1 MPSYPEL
8 VILVGPMGVGKTTIG
23 KKLAKAMKVPFVDT
37 DALVTSLHG
46 PIDTF
51 FLQHG
56 EAKFREVESEA
67 LAAAMDNP
75 GVIATGG
82 GAVLSEQSRSRMG
95 KATVVYL
102 STDGRH
108 MASRLSR
115 GNRPLIKNGIDDW
128 QRIYDSRKPLY
139 EMVADVVID
148 TSDLPLAKVIAEI
161 LERLKNND
169 K

>member
-8 VILVGPMGVGKTTIG
+8 IILVGPMGVGKTTIG

-56 EAKFREVESEA
+56 EATFREVESDA
-67 LAAAMDNP
+67 LAAAMGNP

-82 GAVLSEQSRSRMG
+82 GAVLSEESRSRMAN
-95 KATVVYL
+95 ATVVYL

-148 TSDLPLAKVIAEI
+148 TSDLPLAKIIAEI
-161 LERLKNND
+161 LERLEK